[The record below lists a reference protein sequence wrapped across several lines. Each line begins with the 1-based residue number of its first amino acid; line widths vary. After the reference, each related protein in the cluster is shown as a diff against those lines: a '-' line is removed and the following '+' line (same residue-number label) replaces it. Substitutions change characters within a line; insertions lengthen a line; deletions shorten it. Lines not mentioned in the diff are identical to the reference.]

1 MMKKG
6 LGVLSLII
14 ISVIFYTLIFQKN
27 EKIEYNESDYRKLE
41 VAQNKKYLLK
51 NATIITMKSEEDVF
65 RGSILVSNGV
75 ISFIG
80 QDKQIN
86 YPKDVEIIDCTDKY
100 ILPGLG
106 DMHVHANELQAH
118 QKFLAYGITLVRN
131 MQGSKVHLDRRES
144 IQKGKLLGPE
154 MYVGTP
160 LLEGP
165 DPMWPR
171 DSIVLTQVDQVL
183 PTIEKVIDEGY
194 DFIKIY
200 NNLSRDVFD
209 EIMRV
214 AKEKE
219 IPVAGHVPYKISA
232 EYAAKN
238 GLWSS
243 EHLYGHGLEYN
254 GVDKLTESIQE
265 IVDTGMWICPTPM
278 VHNLTT
284 YENYIEADI
293 TMEKALQY
301 MKAFHEQGGNIVT
314 GTDEYSHTIPAGTSL
329 HETIQVMENA
339 GFTPY
344 EILETVTV
352 DPARMLG
359 AQHRLGTIE
368 INKDADLL
376 ILNNNPLD
384 NIEYALDIFAVL
396 TKGRYIDREW
406 IKNIREKKY

>member
-1 MMKKG
+1 MKKG
-6 LGVLSLII
+6 FIVVSII
-14 ISVIFYTLIFQKN
+14 IVSIFLYMLLFHKT
-27 EKIEYNESDYRKLE
+27 EKIEYKESDYRKIEL
-41 VAQNKKYLLK
+41 AKNKKYLLK
-51 NATIITMKSEEDVF
+51 NATIITMKNEENIF
-65 RGSILVSNGV
+65 QGSILVSNGV
-75 ISFIG
+75 ITFIG
-80 QDKQIN
+80 QDEQIN
-86 YPKDVEIIDCTDKY
+86 YPKDTEIIDCTGKY
-100 ILPGLG
+100 ILPGLA
-106 DMHVHANELQAH
+106 DMHVHANEIQAH
-118 QKFLAYGITLVRN
+118 QRFLSYGITLVRN

-154 MYVGTP
+154 MFVGTP
-160 LLEGP
+160 LFDGP
-165 DPMWPR
+165 DPMWPK
-171 DSIVLTQVDQVL
+171 DSIVLKQVDEVL

-219 IPVAGHVPYKISA
+219 ISVAGHVPYKISA

-254 GVDKLTESIQE
+254 AVDKLTDSIQE
-265 IVDTGMWICPTPM
+265 IVNTNMWICPTPM
-278 VHNLTT
+278 VHKLTT
-284 YENYIEADI
+284 YENYIETDI

-301 MKAFHEQGGNIVT
+301 MKAFHEQGGHIVT
-314 GTDEYSHTIPAGTSL
+314 GTDEYSQVIPAGSSL
-329 HETIQVMENA
+329 HETMKTMEEA

-344 EILETVTV
+344 EILETVTIN
-352 DPARMLG
+352 PARMLG

-384 NIEYALDIFAVL
+384 NIEYVLDIFVVL

-406 IKNIREKKY
+406 IENIREKKY